1 MQARAVAL
9 RPREL
14 TLDREWQGSRR
25 VPFDYLV
32 VATGTRLA
40 PPGTVPADDKAPAVD
55 YLKQY
60 NRGIEEARSVLVVGG
75 GAVGVQ
81 STLASYSS
89 TPPPLFFPFFSFLPP
104 LPFLVT
110 STLQVGPFWTTC

>member
-81 STLASYSS
+81 STLASNPS
-89 TPPPLFFPFFSFLPP
+89 TPPLPKPFP
-104 LPFLVT
+104 VT
-110 STLQVGPFWTTC
+110 STLQVGPF